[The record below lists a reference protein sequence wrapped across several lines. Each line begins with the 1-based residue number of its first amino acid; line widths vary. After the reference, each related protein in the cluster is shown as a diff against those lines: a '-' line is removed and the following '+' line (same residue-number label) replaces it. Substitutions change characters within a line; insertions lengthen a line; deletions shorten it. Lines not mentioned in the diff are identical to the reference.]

1 MWINFLKVA
10 IRNIVRNKTYSL
22 INILGLSIGLA
33 SCIVISLYVYNE
45 SIYDQFWTDSNQIY
59 RVNTTWGSEGGE
71 IKYATSPPT
80 LANVLIN
87 EVPEVEAVARL
98 FKWGDFTLRPDT
110 DSSNVFRETNVNLAD
125 QNFFSV
131 FRNRLLAGNPES
143 VLIEPGSIVLSESAA
158 IRYFGQ
164 EFYNQNEI
172 VGRNILGGKDGGT
185 IWHITAIMKDIPV
198 NSHQQFEILISSWD
212 EFNDS
217 EIWTWNIMHT
227 YVLLS
232 KNSNDKSSLENI
244 SLKLDDIV
252 QKHAMPYMGID
263 YEQYKREGNTMVYSL
278 QPITDIHLRSNF
290 LREMHPNGDIQ
301 YVYILSLIAFFILLI
316 ACVNFTNLSTAL
328 GAQRAKEVGI
338 RKSLGSFKTQLIGQF
353 LVESLLFSFIAIMI
367 ALGLVELFNLFLI
380 DVFQLYFTV
389 GLFDKWYFVVGL
401 IVIAAV
407 VGLLAG
413 IYPSFYLT
421 AFKPVDV
428 LKGKLSNNIKSGGLR
443 NTLVIFQFTVSIGL
457 IISTWIVNDQI
468 NYIRNKNLGYDRE
481 NVLIIQNDREIDER
495 REEFKN
501 ILKSHSE
508 ILDASFSTGIP
519 AMALQSF
526 KVMDIK
532 IEGEERYE
540 TFRWFGI
547 DHTFL
552 PTLNMELV
560 DGRNLSNDIVS
571 DSFGIIFNQKA
582 VSSLGLVDPVGK
594 DIIIDQGEDI
604 GRRLKIIG
612 VVKDFNYESFYREI
626 KPLGMEFR
634 RDYRYKDYISIRFA
648 PGKVRQAVDIV
659 KSEWSKF
666 EPDVPLSYNF
676 LDQSYEDLFAAEL
689 RLEKLFKLF
698 TSLAIFIAI
707 LGLMGLAAYITEH
720 RKKEIGIRKVLG
732 ASVMRIILM
741 LSGNFTRM
749 ALVGFL
755 IAIPLAYYLM
765 NQWLADFVYKININ
779 VMIFIWAGLSA
790 IGIVLIA
797 VSYQAIK
804 AALNNP
810 VNALKEE

>member
-10 IRNIVRNKTYSL
+10 IRNIVRNKTYSI

-80 LANVLIN
+80 LANVMLN

-125 QNFFSV
+125 QNYFRV

-143 VLIEPGSIVLSESAA
+143 ALTEPGSIVLSESAA

-185 IWHITAIMKDIPV
+185 LWHITAIMKDIPA

-227 YVLLS
+227 YVLLN
-232 KNSNDKSSLENI
+232 KNSNDKSSLNNI

-252 QKHAMPYMGID
+252 EKHAMPYMGVE
-263 YEQYKREGNTMVYSL
+263 YEQYKREGNTMIYSL

-290 LREMHPNGDIQ
+290 LREMRPNGDIQ
-301 YVYILSLIAFFILLI
+301 YVYILSLIALFILLI

-338 RKSLGSFKTQLIGQF
+338 RKSLGSFNTQLISQF
-353 LVESLLFSFIAIMI
+353 LVESMLFSILAILI
-367 ALGLVELFNLFLI
+367 ALGLVELFYLFLI
-380 DVFQLYFTV
+380 DAFQLYFTV
-389 GLFDKWYFVVGL
+389 GLFDKWYFIAILTLMVLFVGL
-401 IVIAAV
+401 I
-407 VGLLAG
+407 AG

-421 AFKPVDV
+421 AFRPVDV

-457 IISTWIVNDQI
+457 IISTLVVNDQI
-468 NYIRNKNLGYDRE
+468 NYIRSKNLGYDRE
-481 NVLIIQNDREIDER
+481 NVLIIQNDREIEER
-495 REEFKN
+495 REDFKN
-501 ILKSHSE
+501 VLKAHSE
-508 ILDASFSTGIP
+508 ILEASFSTGIP
-519 AMALQSF
+519 ALQSF
-526 KVMDIK
+526 KVRDYTV
-532 IEGEERYE
+532 EGEERGDG
-540 TFRWFGI
+540 FRWFEI
-547 DHTFL
+547 DDTFL
-552 PTLNMELV
+552 ETMNMELV
-560 DGRNLSNDIVS
+560 AGRNLSKDIAS
-571 DSFGIIFNQKA
+571 DSFSIILNQKA
-582 VSSLGLVDPVGK
+582 VARLGLSDPIGK
-594 DIIIDQGEDI
+594 FIIINI
-604 GRRLKIIG
+604 GANDERKVKIVG
-612 VVKDFNYESFYREI
+612 VVKDFNYESFYSEI
-626 KPLGMEFR
+626 RPLGMEYR
-634 RDYRYKDYISIRFA
+634 RGYVFKDYISIRIA
-648 PGKVRQAVDIV
+648 PGKTLEAVDIV

-666 EPDVPLSYNF
+666 EPEVPLSYNF
-676 LDQSYEDLFAAEL
+676 LDQSYENIFKAEF

-698 TSLAIFIAI
+698 TFLAIFIAA

-732 ASVMRIILM
+732 ASVTRLILM
-741 LSGNFTRM
+741 LTENFTRL
-749 ALVGFL
+749 ALAGFL
-755 IAIPLAYYLM
+755 IAVPLAYYM
-765 NQWLADFVYKININ
+765 MHQWLTNFVYKVNIN
-779 VMIFIWAGLSA
+779 TIIFLWAGLSA
-790 IGIVLIA
+790 IGIALIT

-804 AALNNP
+804 AALSNP